1 MQPLFN
7 AFANQTQS
15 NSSTSTLPQMAFRP
29 NMLQNSVPM
38 QPQTGI
44 MNPQVPF
51 PLSNSNM
58 PATAPL
64 MNQNNFMNA
73 SNPLLIAQSNHLG
86 LPQLGHMFPVHGNF
100 GNMPLN
106 FGLVNQNQQN
116 FVQPIK
122 DVSGNNTL
130 KSCSSEPRQGQN
142 LQPSAFMRS
151 QLPLVNLCL
160 LLLLQ
165 RNFIQNGQ
173 GFRNLTFIK
182 CIMGR
187 ENLGFIM
194 IKNLKCIGFPYVR
207 KQLKL
212 VGGVRIEAI
221 LLETVGES
229 QLHNVTSSMSLSTK
243 CTFNLN
249 TVSLC
254 GRSGVNSHD
263 QSDSGA
269 ITIILQ
275 NFGDM
280 LIFGNN
286 NPSLTRPHGH
296 GNGKAT
302 KFGLA
307 NQMNQPQ
314 EKKRKS
320 LALTYT
326 EQEVKQW
333 CEERRKNYP
342 TKANINK
349 KLTEKQSNSDVIDK
363 EAKMRREAS
372 STHPDLM
379 DFSLFIAE
387 QLKEILAKQAE
398 LGVEVAEIPSYY
410 LLDSKKQVRGRVEN
424 TMPLNKRGRFQNNYD
439 KRGRNKRKDQFSKEQ
454 KLADKDSSNTS
465 SFNKKKPTLLQ
476 KLLSADVKR
485 DKSHLLQTFRFMAI
499 NSFFKDWP
507 EKPVNFPLVMVKD
520 GGAAGEVVEEK
531 SLLLGEEDSEGKGRR
546 MVEHFEHDENRE
558 RMHHNIQGFEDEN
571 DDEEEDNDNGEQMKV
586 YIAGKGNTNDEH
598 VRLEEEEGEIID

>member
-106 FGLVNQNQQN
+106 VSQGQIFGPNLSNLPQQFNQNMGFSNGQMCLQSVNQLLSMQMSNPCLFGNPQFGLVNQNQQN

-130 KSCSSEPRQGQN
+130 KSCSSEPRQGRN

-160 LLLLQ
+160 LLFLQ
-165 RNFIQNGQ
+165 RNFVQN

-182 CIMGR
+182 RIMGR

-221 LLETVGES
+221 LLETVG
-229 QLHNVTSSMSLSTK
+229 
-243 CTFNLN
+243 
-249 TVSLC
+249 
-254 GRSGVNSHD
+254 
-263 QSDSGA
+263 
-269 ITIILQ
+269 
-275 NFGDM
+275 
-280 LIFGNN
+280 
-286 NPSLTRPHGH
+286 H
-296 GNGKAT
+296 GNGKAI

-363 EAKMRREAS
+363 EAKMRRE
-372 STHPDLM
+372 
-379 DFSLFIAE
+379 

-410 LLDSKKQVRGRVEN
+410 LLDSKKQVRARVEN

-439 KRGRNKRKDQFSKEQ
+439 KRGRYKRKDQFSKEQ

-520 GGAAGEVVEEK
+520 GGAAGEVIEEK

-571 DDEEEDNDNGEQMKV
+571 DDEEEEDNDNGEQMKV

>member
-106 FGLVNQNQQN
+106 VSQGQLLGPNLSNLPQQFNQNMGFSNGQMCLQSVNQLLSMQMSNPCLFGNPQFGLVNQNQQN

-151 QLPLVNLCL
+151 Q
-160 LLLLQ
+160 
-165 RNFIQNGQ
+165 
-173 GFRNLTFIK
+173 
-182 CIMGR
+182 
-187 ENLGFIM
+187 
-194 IKNLKCIGFPYVR
+194 CIGFPYVR

-363 EAKMRREAS
+363 EAKMRR
-372 STHPDLM
+372 
-379 DFSLFIAE
+379 E

>member
-86 LPQLGHMFPVHGNF
+86 LPQLGHMFPVNVNF

-106 FGLVNQNQQN
+106 VSQGQIFGPNLSNLPQQFNQNMGFSNGQMCLQSVNQLLSMQMSNPCLFGNPQFGLVNQNQQN

-130 KSCSSEPRQGQN
+130 KSCSSEPRQGRN

-151 QLPLVNLCL
+151 Q
-160 LLLLQ
+160 
-165 RNFIQNGQ
+165 RNFVQNGQ
-173 GFRNLTFIK
+173 GSISKSNSKKVSGKNFIK
-182 CIMGR
+182 NRTKEFSQGLQKSHFHQTHNGKR
-187 ENLGFIM
+187 KFGF
-194 IKNLKCIGFPYVR
+194 
-207 KQLKL
+207 
-212 VGGVRIEAI
+212 
-221 LLETVGES
+221 
-229 QLHNVTSSMSLSTK
+229 HN
-243 CTFNLN
+243 
-249 TVSLC
+249 
-254 GRSGVNSHD
+254 D
-263 QSDSGA
+263 QK
-269 ITIILQ
+269 
-275 NFGDM
+275 
-280 LIFGNN
+280 
-286 NPSLTRPHGH
+286 PKGH

-363 EAKMRREAS
+363 EAKMRRE
-372 STHPDLM
+372 
-379 DFSLFIAE
+379 

-439 KRGRNKRKDQFSKEQ
+439 KRGRYKRKDQFSKEQ

-507 EKPVNFPLVMVKD
+507 EKPLNFPLVMVKD

>member
-15 NSSTSTLPQMAFRP
+15 NSSTSTLPQMQAFRP

-106 FGLVNQNQQN
+106 VSQGQLLGPNLSNLPQQFNQNMGFSNGQMCLQSVNQLLSMQMSNPCLFGNPQFGLVNQNQQN

-151 QLPLVNLCL
+151 Q
-160 LLLLQ
+160 
-165 RNFIQNGQ
+165 
-173 GFRNLTFIK
+173 
-182 CIMGR
+182 
-187 ENLGFIM
+187 
-194 IKNLKCIGFPYVR
+194 CIGFPYVR

-363 EAKMRREAS
+363 EAKMRR
-372 STHPDLM
+372 
-379 DFSLFIAE
+379 E

>member
-106 FGLVNQNQQN
+106 VSQGQLLGPNLSNLPQQFNQNMGFSNGQMCLQSVNQLLSMQMSNPCLFGNPQFGLVNQNQQN

-151 QLPLVNLCL
+151 QLIIYQL
-160 LLLLQ
+160 LELLWSMVQ
-165 RNFIQNGQ
+165 YEGRRAWKE

-221 LLETVGES
+221 LLETV
-229 QLHNVTSSMSLSTK
+229 
-243 CTFNLN
+243 
-249 TVSLC
+249 
-254 GRSGVNSHD
+254 
-263 QSDSGA
+263 
-269 ITIILQ
+269 
-275 NFGDM
+275 
-280 LIFGNN
+280 
-286 NPSLTRPHGH
+286 GH

>member
-15 NSSTSTLPQMAFRP
+15 NSSTSTLPQMQAFRP

-106 FGLVNQNQQN
+106 VSQGQIFGPNLSNLPQQFNQNMGFSNGQMCLQSVNQLLSMQMSNPCLFGNPQFGLVNQNQQN

-130 KSCSSEPRQGQN
+130 KSCSSEPRQGRN

-160 LLLLQ
+160 LLFLQ
-165 RNFIQNGQ
+165 RNFVQN

-182 CIMGR
+182 RIMGR

-194 IKNLKCIGFPYVR
+194 IKNLK
-207 KQLKL
+207 
-212 VGGVRIEAI
+212 
-221 LLETVGES
+221 
-229 QLHNVTSSMSLSTK
+229 
-243 CTFNLN
+243 
-249 TVSLC
+249 
-254 GRSGVNSHD
+254 D

-269 ITIILQ
+269 IAIILQ

-296 GNGKAT
+296 GNGKAI

-363 EAKMRREAS
+363 EAKMRRE
-372 STHPDLM
+372 
-379 DFSLFIAE
+379 

-410 LLDSKKQVRGRVEN
+410 LLDSKKQVRARVEN

-439 KRGRNKRKDQFSKEQ
+439 KRGRYKRKDQFSKEQ

-520 GGAAGEVVEEK
+520 GGAAGEVIEEK

-571 DDEEEDNDNGEQMKV
+571 DDEEEEDNDNGEQMKV

>member
-15 NSSTSTLPQMAFRP
+15 NSSTSTLPQMQAFRP

-106 FGLVNQNQQN
+106 VSQGQLLGPNLSNLPQQFNQNMGFSNGQMCLQSVNQLLSMQMSNPCLFGNPQFGLVNQNQQN

-151 QLPLVNLCL
+151 Q
-160 LLLLQ
+160 

-173 GFRNLTFIK
+173 GSISKSNSKKVSGKNFIK
-182 CIMGR
+182 NR
-187 ENLGFIM
+187 TKEFSQGFQKSHFHQM
-194 IKNLKCIGFPYVR
+194 HNGKRKFGFY
-207 KQLKL
+207 
-212 VGGVRIEAI
+212 
-221 LLETVGES
+221 
-229 QLHNVTSSMSLSTK
+229 N
-243 CTFNLN
+243 
-249 TVSLC
+249 
-254 GRSGVNSHD
+254 D
-263 QSDSGA
+263 QK
-269 ITIILQ
+269 
-275 NFGDM
+275 
-280 LIFGNN
+280 
-286 NPSLTRPHGH
+286 PKGH
-296 GNGKAT
+296 GNGKAI

-363 EAKMRREAS
+363 EAKMRRE
-372 STHPDLM
+372 
-379 DFSLFIAE
+379 

-410 LLDSKKQVRGRVEN
+410 LLDSKKQVRARVEN

-439 KRGRNKRKDQFSKEQ
+439 KRGRYKRKDQFSKEQ